1 MFSARNV
8 AKCEELEVELS
19 RAKQQNNELEQK
31 VIQVEAS
38 LELKCYRAKSKV
50 QK

>member
-1 MFSARNV
+1 MFSAGNV
-8 AKCEELEVELS
+8 AKCEER

-38 LELKCYRAKSKV
+38 LELKYRAEAKV